1 MVAAWNVAYIYL
13 SFGFAEV
20 ITELLKQV
28 SLPYLWLNKEKLWV
42 R

>member
-1 MVAAWNVAYIYL
+1 MGCVGPRGRRRMI
-13 SFGFAEV
+13 

-28 SLPYLWLNKEKLWV
+28 SLPYLSLNKEKVWV